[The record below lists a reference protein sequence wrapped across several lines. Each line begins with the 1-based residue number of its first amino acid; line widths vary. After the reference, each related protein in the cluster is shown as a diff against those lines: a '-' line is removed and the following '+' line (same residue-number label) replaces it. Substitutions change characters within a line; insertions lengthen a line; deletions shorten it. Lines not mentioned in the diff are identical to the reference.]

1 MAGRYDKHKVSDEF
15 RKRVISMDLLNQ
27 VTSDINDLMG
37 VKNARRT
44 SQ

>member
-1 MAGRYDKHKVSDEF
+1 
-15 RKRVISMDLLNQ
+15 VIAMDLLNQ

-44 SQ
+44 RQ